1 MRLLARCHLD
11 VGRELPPF
19 DYRPGFKTLKKAGFC
34 GWLTVESG
42 ASDNPDA
49 ALERALKY
57 VRRQW
62 QEA

>member
-1 MRLLARCHLD
+1 MR
-11 VGRELPPF
+11 
-19 DYRPGFKTLKKAGFC
+19 

-42 ASDNPDA
+42 ASDDPDA